1 MLARFSHMNIF
12 KFRVILDTEED
23 VFRDIE
29 MPTEGSFEAFHQAI
43 LRAFDWEEGELAS
56 FYKSNETWDRG
67 QEIPLMD
74 MGGPAEGAP
83 GSSMATTF
91 LNQLVTKPDEKLVY
105 VYDFFRMWC
114 FYIELQSVSKAKSG
128 ILYPHLAL
136 SYGEAPN
143 YTSKEVDLLGDFTM
157 PGEDA
162 PAKGSGMTGDP
173 EIDEYLKGQGGE
185 EDDNEPG
192 FEQLDDLDEFI

>member
-1 MLARFSHMNIF
+1 MNIF
-12 KFRVILDTEED
+12 KFRVILDIEED

-29 MPTEGSFEAFHQAI
+29 LDTTSSFEAFHQAI
-43 LRAFDWEEGELAS
+43 LRAFGWEEGELAS

-91 LNQLVTKPDEKLVY
+91 LNQLITKPDEKLVY

-114 FYIELQSVSKAKSG
+114 FYIELQSVSKAKTG

-136 SYGEAPN
+136 SYGDAPD
-143 YTSKEVDLLGDFTM
+143 YTSKEIDLLGDFPM
-157 PGEDA
+157 PGGEA
-162 PAKGSGMTGDP
+162 ESKESALTGDP
-173 EIDEYLKGQGGE
+173 EIDAYLKEQGE
-185 EDDNEPG
+185 EGGDDGEPG